1 MKRSKGLDK
10 GIILLIVIL
19 IVIGVT
25 GYILYQNLKTDR
37 ITESIEKGDPIKTAF
52 FVSEGE
58 DLLFTEIFF
67 YHPDTHKGGML
78 DIPNDIGT
86 IIESMQRI
94 ERLDVLFDPEEV
106 GPLLGKIETILDE
119 PVPYYFLFNLED
131 VERMVDLLEG
141 LEMFIANPVEK
152 LEENPPVL
160 IPSGNLVLD
169 GSKVR
174 QYLTY
179 HEDIET
185 EIENINRKQKFIQTL
200 LKRMGEKIGYLSHP
214 EVESLFSSYIKTNLS
229 KPALHS
235 FLGEMENLDVERII
249 FQRVLGVK
257 RTVEDQVLLFPHYDG
272 KLLRETVNQTLE
284 SLANTEIVGSEE
296 LTISIEVLNGTL
308 KSGLAGRTADLLKSF
323 GFEITSVGNADH
335 FNYDNTLVYSRS
347 GTMSKAQKVA
357 NVINCHRISTLPQPV
372 EEQEAPDEAVPEGGG
387 IKADVTVILGK
398 DFDGRY
404 CKE

>member
-10 GIILLIVIL
+10 GIILLVVIL

-25 GYILYQNLKTDR
+25 GYILYQKLKTDR
-37 ITESIEKGDPIKTAF
+37 ITESIEKGEPIKTVF
-52 FVSEGE
+52 FVTRGE
-58 DLLFTEIFF
+58 ELLFTEILF
-67 YHPDTHKGGML
+67 YHPETHKGGML

-94 ERLDVLFDPEEV
+94 DRLDVLFQPNQLES
-106 GPLLGKIETILDE
+106 LLQKIETILDE
-119 PVPYYFLFNLED
+119 PVPYYFIFNLER
-131 VERMVDLLEG
+131 VEEIVDLLEG
-141 LEMFIANPVEK
+141 LEMFIANPVEQ
-152 LEENPPVL
+152 LSEDPPVL

-174 QYLTY
+174 SYLTY
-179 HEDIET
+179 HENIET
-185 EIENINRKQKFIQTL
+185 EIEKINRKQKFIQTL
-200 LKRMGEKIGYLSHP
+200 IKRMGEKIDYLAHP
-214 EVESLFSSYIKTNLS
+214 KVQSLFTSYFETNLS
-229 KPALHS
+229 TPALMS
-235 FLGEMENLDVERII
+235 FLKEMGKLDVERII

-284 SLANTEIVGSEE
+284 SLANTEILGSEE

-308 KSGLAGRTADLLKSF
+308 KNGLAGRTADLLRSF
-323 GFEITSVGNADH
+323 GFEIASVGNAEH
-335 FNYDNTLVYSRS
+335 FNYDNTLVYDR
-347 GTMSKAQKVA
+347 GGNISKAQKVA
-357 NVINCHRISTLPQPV
+357 SVINCHRISTMPQP
-372 EEQEAPDEAVPEGGG
+372 EEAQGVPGQDDEAGSG
-387 IKADVTVILGK
+387 IKVDVTVILGK